1 MIPPLIPPV
10 NPPLTLEWRP
20 FRFALPQA
28 LVTAQGALQERAGWL
43 LRLQASDG
51 RLGWGEAAPL
61 ELGVGWRGGA
71 PGACADT
78 LEACRGTIAALGP
91 SLSRQQLEAALPGL
105 PGSLAFAVGAALAE
119 LEGLGGEAVGG
130 DLAKLEGLAGEAA
143 GGDLVELE
151 GVAGEASVGGLA
163 KFQGLVGEISGG
175 RLAEFEGLAVEA
187 PAGGLAKLKGL
198 AGEAGGLEGLA
209 GEAGG
214 GLAEL
219 EDWAGEP
226 PAGGL
231 APGWLAKGWLPA
243 PPSAWLLPAGA
254 AVLPALEEALSSN
267 AQTLKWKVAA
277 GDDALERQLLEA
289 VLERLPEGA
298 RLRLDANGG
307 WDRATAAA
315 WADRLA
321 GEPRLEWLE
330 QPLAEDDLEGL
341 EALAA
346 RLPVALDE
354 SLRRHPWLRQRW
366 SGWQVRRPAL
376 EGDPRPLLAALA
388 AGRARWMVSTAFETG
403 VGRRLVEHA
412 AALQRRGPTPTAP
425 GLAPQWRPTGPL
437 FDTDPAVAWASLEVG
452 P

>member
-1 MIPPLIPPV
+1 MSPPLT
-10 NPPLTLEWRP
+10 PPLTLEWRP
-20 FRFALPQA
+20 FRFALPRA

-61 ELGVGWRGGA
+61 ELGVGLRGGA
-71 PGACADT
+71 PAACGDT
-78 LEACRGTIAALGP
+78 LEACRATIAELGP
-91 SLSRQQLEAALPGL
+91 SLSRQLLEEALPTL
-105 PGSLAFAVGAALAE
+105 PGSIACAIGAALAE
-119 LEGLGGEAVGG
+119 LEGW
-130 DLAKLEGLAGEAA
+130 AGEAA
-143 GGDLVELE
+143 
-151 GVAGEASVGGLA
+151 
-163 KFQGLVGEISGG
+163 
-175 RLAEFEGLAVEA
+175 R
-187 PAGGLAKLKGL
+187 
-198 AGEAGGLEGLA
+198 
-209 GEAGG
+209 G

-219 EDWAGEP
+219 KDLAGEAP
-226 PAGGL
+226 GGGL
-231 APGWLAKGWLPA
+231 AAGWLEKGWLEKGWLAEGWLAA

-254 AVLPALEEALSSN
+254 AVLPALEEALASN

-277 GDDALERQLLEA
+277 GDDVLERHLLEV
-289 VLERLPEGA
+289 VLERLPESA
-298 RLRLDANGG
+298 WFRLDANGG

-315 WADRLA
+315 WAERLA

-330 QPLAEDDLEGL
+330 QPLADDDLEGL

-354 SLRRHPWLRQRW
+354 SLWRHPWLRQRW

-376 EGDPRPLLAALA
+376 EGDPRRLLAALA
-388 AGRARWMVSTAFETG
+388 AGRAGWMVSTAFETG

-412 AALQRRGPTPTAP
+412 AALQWRGPTPTAP

-437 FDTDPAVAWASLEVG
+437 FDADPAVAWASLEAEG

>member
-1 MIPPLIPPV
+1 VSPPLS
-10 NPPLTLEWRP
+10 PPLTLEWRP
-20 FRFALPQA
+20 FRFALPRA

-61 ELGVGWRGGA
+61 ELGVGLRGGA

-78 LEACRGTIAALGP
+78 PAACRATIAELGP
-91 SLSRQQLEAALPGL
+91 SLSRQQLEEALPTL
-105 PGSLAFAVGAALAE
+105 PGSLAFAIGAALAE
-119 LEGLGGEAVGG
+119 LEGW
-130 DLAKLEGLAGEAA
+130 AGEA
-143 GGDLVELE
+143 
-151 GVAGEASVGGLA
+151 
-163 KFQGLVGEISGG
+163 
-175 RLAEFEGLAVEA
+175 
-187 PAGGLAKLKGL
+187 P
-198 AGEAGGLEGLA
+198 
-209 GEAGG
+209 GG
-214 GLAEL
+214 GLAE
-219 EDWAGEP
+219 
-226 PAGGL
+226 
-231 APGWLAKGWLPA
+231 GWLAEGWLAA

-254 AVLPALEEALSSN
+254 AVLPALEEALASN

-277 GDDALERQLLEA
+277 GDDALERQLLEV
-289 VLERLPEGA
+289 VLERLPEAA

-315 WADRLA
+315 WAERLA
-321 GEPRLEWLE
+321 QEPRLEWLE
-330 QPLAEDDLEGL
+330 QPLADDDLEGL

-354 SLRRHPWLRQRW
+354 SLWRHPWLRQRW

-388 AGRARWMVSTAFETG
+388 AGRAGWMVSTAFETG

-412 AALQRRGPTPTAP
+412 AALQWRGPTPTAP

-437 FDTDPAVAWASLEVG
+437 FDADPAVAWASLEAEG

>member
-1 MIPPLIPPV
+1 MSPPLT
-10 NPPLTLEWRP
+10 PPLTLEWRP
-20 FRFALPQA
+20 FRFALPRA

-43 LRLQASDG
+43 LRLQSSDG

-61 ELGVGWRGGA
+61 EFGVGLRGGA
-71 PGACADT
+71 PGACGDT
-78 LEACRGTIAALGP
+78 LEACRATIAELGP
-91 SLSRQQLEAALPGL
+91 SLSRQQLEEALPTL
-105 PGSLAFAVGAALAE
+105 PGSLAFGIGAALAE
-119 LEGLGGEAVGG
+119 LEGW
-130 DLAKLEGLAGEAA
+130 AGEAA
-143 GGDLVELE
+143 
-151 GVAGEASVGGLA
+151 
-163 KFQGLVGEISGG
+163 
-175 RLAEFEGLAVEA
+175 R
-187 PAGGLAKLKGL
+187 
-198 AGEAGGLEGLA
+198 
-209 GEAGG
+209 G

-219 EDWAGEP
+219 EDLAGEAP
-226 PAGGL
+226 GGGW
-231 APGWLAKGWLPA
+231 AAGWLAKGCLAKGCLAAGWLEEGWLAA

-254 AVLPALEEALSSN
+254 SVLPALEEALASN

-277 GDDALERQLLEA
+277 GDDALERKLLEV

-315 WADRLA
+315 WAERLA

-330 QPLAEDDLEGL
+330 QPLADDDLEGL
-341 EALAA
+341 EALVA

-354 SLRRHPWLRQRW
+354 SLWRHPWLRQRW

-388 AGRARWMVSTAFETG
+388 AGRAGWMVSTAFETG

-412 AALQRRGPTPTAP
+412 AALQWRGPTPTAP

-437 FDTDPAVAWASLEVG
+437 FDADPAVAWASLEAEG

>member
-1 MIPPLIPPV
+1 VKPQ
-10 NPPLTLEWRP
+10 LTLEWRP
-20 FRFALPQA
+20 FRFALPRA

-61 ELGVGWRGGA
+61 ELGVGWRVGA
-71 PGACADT
+71 ASACADT
-78 LEACRGTIAALGP
+78 LEACRGTIAELGP

-119 LEGLGGEAVGG
+119 LEGLGGEAAGG
-130 DLAKLEGLAGEAA
+130 GLAELEGLAGEAA
-143 GGDLVELE
+143 
-151 GVAGEASVGGLA
+151 
-163 KFQGLVGEISGG
+163 
-175 RLAEFEGLAVEA
+175 
-187 PAGGLAKLKGL
+187 
-198 AGEAGGLEGLA
+198 GLEGLA

-219 EDWAGEP
+219 EDLPGEP
-226 PAGGL
+226 PGGGL

-307 WDRATAAA
+307 WDRAAAAA

-354 SLRRHPWLRQRW
+354 SLRRYPWLRQRW
-366 SGWQVRRPAL
+366 RGWQVRRPAL
-376 EGDPRPLLAALA
+376 EGDPRPLLAALG

-412 AALQRRGPTPTAP
+412 AALQWRGPTPTAP
-425 GLAPQWRPTGPL
+425 GLAPQWRPTGRL
-437 FDTDPAVAWASLEVG
+437 FDADPAVVWASLEEG
-452 P
+452 S

>member
-1 MIPPLIPPV
+1 MSSPLPPPG
-10 NPPLTLEWRP
+10 NPPLTLAWRP
-20 FRFALPQA
+20 FRFALPRA

-61 ELGVGWRGGA
+61 EPAEGWRGGA
-71 PGACADT
+71 PGSCADT

-105 PGSLAFAVGAALAE
+105 PGSLAFAIGAALAE
-119 LEGLGGEAVGG
+119 LEGLGGEAAGF
-130 DLAKLEGLAGEAA
+130 EGLAGE
-143 GGDLVELE
+143 
-151 GVAGEASVGGLA
+151 VG
-163 KFQGLVGEISGG
+163 
-175 RLAEFEGLAVEA
+175 
-187 PAGGLAKLKGL
+187 
-198 AGEAGGLEGLA
+198 
-209 GEAGG
+209 GG

-219 EDWAGEP
+219 EDLPGEP

-231 APGWLAKGWLPA
+231 APGWLAKGWLPP

-254 AVLPALEEALSSN
+254 SVLPALEEGLSSN

-366 SGWQVRRPAL
+366 RGWQVRRPAL

-388 AGRARWMVSTAFETG
+388 AGRAGWMVSTAFETG

-412 AALQRRGPTPTAP
+412 AALQWRGPTPTAP

-437 FDTDPAVAWASLEVG
+437 FDADPAVAWASLEVG

>member
-1 MIPPLIPPV
+1 
-10 NPPLTLEWRP
+10 
-20 FRFALPQA
+20 

-43 LRLQASDG
+43 LRLQDSDG

-61 ELGVGWRGGA
+61 KLGVGWRGGA

-78 LEACRGTIAALGP
+78 LEACRATISALGP
-91 SLSRQQLEAALPGL
+91 CLSRQQLEEGLPGL

-119 LEGLGGEAVGG
+119 LEGLGGEAAGG
-130 DLAKLEGLAGEAA
+130 DLAVLEGLAGEAAAGGLAKLEGLAGEAA
-143 GGDLVELE
+143 
-151 GVAGEASVGGLA
+151 
-163 KFQGLVGEISGG
+163 
-175 RLAEFEGLAVEA
+175 
-187 PAGGLAKLKGL
+187 
-198 AGEAGGLEGLA
+198 GLEGLA

-219 EDWAGEP
+219 EDLAGEP

-231 APGWLAKGWLPA
+231 APGWLAKGWLPP

-267 AQTLKWKVAA
+267 ARTLKWKVAA
-277 GDDALERQLLEA
+277 GDDTLERQLLEA

-366 SGWQVRRPAL
+366 RGWQVRRPAL

-388 AGRARWMVSTAFETG
+388 AGRAGWMVSTAFETG

-412 AALQRRGPTPTAP
+412 AALQWRGPTPTAP

>member
-1 MIPPLIPPV
+1 
-10 NPPLTLEWRP
+10 
-20 FRFALPQA
+20 

-61 ELGVGWRGGA
+61 EFGAGLRGGA
-71 PGACADT
+71 PGACGDT
-78 LEACRGTIAALGP
+78 LEACRATIAELGP
-91 SLSRQQLEAALPGL
+91 SLSRQQLEEALPTL
-105 PGSLAFAVGAALAE
+105 PGSLAFGIGAALAE
-119 LEGLGGEAVGG
+119 LEGW
-130 DLAKLEGLAGEAA
+130 AGEAA
-143 GGDLVELE
+143 
-151 GVAGEASVGGLA
+151 
-163 KFQGLVGEISGG
+163 
-175 RLAEFEGLAVEA
+175 R
-187 PAGGLAKLKGL
+187 
-198 AGEAGGLEGLA
+198 
-209 GEAGG
+209 G

-219 EDWAGEP
+219 EDLAGEAP
-226 PAGGL
+226 GGGW
-231 APGWLAKGWLPA
+231 AAGWLAEGWLAAGWLEEGWLAA

-254 AVLPALEEALSSN
+254 SVLPALEEALASN

-277 GDDALERQLLEA
+277 GDDALERKLLEV

-307 WDRATAAA
+307 WDRASAAA
-315 WADRLA
+315 WAERLA

-330 QPLAEDDLEGL
+330 QPLADDDLEGL
-341 EALAA
+341 EALVA

-354 SLRRHPWLRQRW
+354 SLWRHPWLRQRW
-366 SGWQVRRPAL
+366 SGWQVRRPAM

-388 AGRARWMVSTAFETG
+388 AGRAGWMVSTAFETG

-412 AALQRRGPTPTAP
+412 AALQWRGPTPTAP

-437 FDTDPAVAWASLEVG
+437 FDADPAVAWASLEAEG

>member
-1 MIPPLIPPV
+1 MS
-10 NPPLTLEWRP
+10 PPLTLEWRP
-20 FRFALPQA
+20 FRFALPRA

-61 ELGVGWRGGA
+61 ELGVGLRGGA

-78 LEACRGTIAALGP
+78 LEACRATIAELGP
-91 SLSRQQLEAALPGL
+91 SLSRQQLEEALPTL
-105 PGSLAFAVGAALAE
+105 PGSLAFAIGAALAE
-119 LEGLGGEAVGG
+119 
-130 DLAKLEGLAGEAA
+130 LEGLAGEAA
-143 GGDLVELE
+143 GGVF
-151 GVAGEASVGGLA
+151 AA
-163 KFQGLVGEISGG
+163 
-175 RLAEFEGLAVEA
+175 
-187 PAGGLAKLKGL
+187 
-198 AGEAGGLEGLA
+198 
-209 GEAGG
+209 
-214 GLAEL
+214 
-219 EDWAGEP
+219 
-226 PAGGL
+226 
-231 APGWLAKGWLPA
+231 GWLAEGWLPA

-254 AVLPALEEALSSN
+254 AVLPVLEEALASN

-277 GDDALERQLLEA
+277 GDDALERQLLEL

-315 WADRLA
+315 WAERLA

-330 QPLAEDDLEGL
+330 QPLADDDLEGL
-341 EALAA
+341 EALVA

-354 SLRRHPWLRQRW
+354 SLRRHPWLRERW

-388 AGRARWMVSTAFETG
+388 AGRAGWMVSTAFETG

-412 AALQRRGPTPTAP
+412 AALQWRGPTPTAP

-437 FDTDPAVAWASLEVG
+437 FDADPAVAWASLEAEG

>member
-1 MIPPLIPPV
+1 MSPPLS
-10 NPPLTLEWRP
+10 PPLTLEWRP
-20 FRFALPQA
+20 FRFALPRA

-61 ELGVGWRGGA
+61 ELGVGLRGSA

-78 LEACRGTIAALGP
+78 PAACRATIAELGP
-91 SLSRQQLEAALPGL
+91 SLSRQQLEEALPTL
-105 PGSLAFAVGAALAE
+105 PGSLAFGIGAALAE
-119 LEGLGGEAVGG
+119 LEGW
-130 DLAKLEGLAGEAA
+130 AGEA
-143 GGDLVELE
+143 
-151 GVAGEASVGGLA
+151 
-163 KFQGLVGEISGG
+163 
-175 RLAEFEGLAVEA
+175 
-187 PAGGLAKLKGL
+187 P
-198 AGEAGGLEGLA
+198 
-209 GEAGG
+209 GG
-214 GLAEL
+214 GLAE
-219 EDWAGEP
+219 
-226 PAGGL
+226 
-231 APGWLAKGWLPA
+231 GWLAEGWLAA

-315 WADRLA
+315 WAERLA
-321 GEPRLEWLE
+321 QEPRLEWLE
-330 QPLAEDDLEGL
+330 QPLADDDLEGL

-346 RLPVALDE
+346 RLSVALDE
-354 SLRRHPWLRQRW
+354 SLWRHPWLRQRW

-388 AGRARWMVSTAFETG
+388 AGRAGWMVSTAFETG

-412 AALQRRGPTPTAP
+412 AALQWRGPTPTAP

-437 FDTDPAVAWASLEVG
+437 FDADPAVAWASLEAEG

>member
-1 MIPPLIPPV
+1 
-10 NPPLTLEWRP
+10 
-20 FRFALPQA
+20 

-43 LRLQASDG
+43 LRLQSSDG

-61 ELGVGWRGGA
+61 ELGVGRRGGA

-78 LEACRGTIAALGP
+78 LEACRATIAALGP
-91 SLSRQQLEAALPGL
+91 CLSRQQLEAALPGL
-105 PGSLAFAVGAALAE
+105 PESLAFAVGAALAE
-119 LEGLGGEAVGG
+119 IEGLGG
-130 DLAKLEGLAGEAA
+130 
-143 GGDLVELE
+143 
-151 GVAGEASVGGLA
+151 
-163 KFQGLVGEISGG
+163 
-175 RLAEFEGLAVEA
+175 EA
-187 PAGGLAKLKGL
+187 PAGGLA
-198 AGEAGGLEGLA
+198 AAF
-209 GEAGG
+209 
-214 GLAEL
+214 
-219 EDWAGEP
+219 
-226 PAGGL
+226 L

-354 SLRRHPWLRQRW
+354 SLRRYPWLRERW
-366 SGWQVRRPAL
+366 RGWQVRRPAL

-388 AGRARWMVSTAFETG
+388 AGSGRWMVSTAFETG

-412 AALQRRGPTPTAP
+412 AALQWRGPTPTAP

>member
-1 MIPPLIPPV
+1 VSPPLT
-10 NPPLTLEWRP
+10 PPLTLEWRP
-20 FRFALPQA
+20 FRFALPRA

-61 ELGVGWRGGA
+61 ELGVGLRGGT

-78 LEACRGTIAALGP
+78 LEACRATIAELGP
-91 SLSRQQLEAALPGL
+91 SLSRQQLEEALPTL
-105 PGSLAFAVGAALAE
+105 PGSLAFGIGAALAE
-119 LEGLGGEAVGG
+119 LEGW
-130 DLAKLEGLAGEAA
+130 AGKAA
-143 GGDLVELE
+143 
-151 GVAGEASVGGLA
+151 
-163 KFQGLVGEISGG
+163 
-175 RLAEFEGLAVEA
+175 R
-187 PAGGLAKLKGL
+187 
-198 AGEAGGLEGLA
+198 
-209 GEAGG
+209 G

-219 EDWAGEP
+219 EDLAGEAP
-226 PAGGL
+226 GGGL
-231 APGWLAKGWLPA
+231 AAGWLTTGWLAEGWLAA

-254 AVLPALEEALSSN
+254 AVLPALEEALATK

-277 GDDALERQLLEA
+277 GHDALERQLLEV

-315 WADRLA
+315 WAERLA

-330 QPLAEDDLEGL
+330 QPLADDDLEGL

-354 SLRRHPWLRQRW
+354 SLWRHPWLRQRW

-388 AGRARWMVSTAFETG
+388 AGRAGWMVSTAFETG

-412 AALQRRGPTPTAP
+412 AALQWRGPTPTAP

-437 FDTDPAVAWASLEVG
+437 FDADPAVAWASLEAEG

>member
-1 MIPPLIPPV
+1 MSPPLT
-10 NPPLTLEWRP
+10 PPLTLEWRP
-20 FRFALPQA
+20 FRFALPRA

-61 ELGVGWRGGA
+61 ELGVGLRGGA

-78 LEACRGTIAALGP
+78 LEACRATIAELGP
-91 SLSRQQLEAALPGL
+91 SLSRQQLEEALPTL
-105 PGSLAFAVGAALAE
+105 PGSLAFGIGAALAE
-119 LEGLGGEAVGG
+119 LEGWAGKAARGG
-130 DLAKLEGLAGEAA
+130 LAKLEGLVGEAA
-143 GGDLVELE
+143 
-151 GVAGEASVGGLA
+151 
-163 KFQGLVGEISGG
+163 
-175 RLAEFEGLAVEA
+175 
-187 PAGGLAKLKGL
+187 
-198 AGEAGGLEGLA
+198 GLEGLA
-209 GEAGG
+209 GEVGGG

-219 EDWAGEP
+219 EGLAYEAPG
-226 PAGGL
+226 GGL
-231 APGWLAKGWLPA
+231 AAGWLAEGWLPA

-254 AVLPALEEALSSN
+254 AVLPALEEALASN
-267 AQTLKWKVAA
+267 AHTLKWKVAA

-315 WADRLA
+315 WAERLA

-330 QPLAEDDLEGL
+330 QPLAPDDLEGL

-354 SLRRHPWLRQRW
+354 SLWRHPWLRQRW

-388 AGRARWMVSTAFETG
+388 AGRAGWMVSTAFETG

-412 AALQRRGPTPTAP
+412 AALQWRGPTPTAP

-437 FDTDPAVAWASLEVG
+437 FDADPAVAWASLEAEG

>member
-1 MIPPLIPPV
+1 MSPPLTPPL

-20 FRFALPQA
+20 FRFALPRA
-28 LVTAQGALQERAGWL
+28 LVTAQGALEERAGWL
-43 LRLQASDG
+43 LRLDSSDG

-61 ELGVGWRGGA
+61 EPAEGRRGGA
-71 PGACADT
+71 PAACADT
-78 LEACRGTIAALGP
+78 LEACRVAIAELGP
-91 SLSRQQLEAALPGL
+91 SLSRQQLEEALPVL
-105 PGSLAFAVGAALAE
+105 PGPLAFAVGAALAE
-119 LEGLGGEAVGG
+119 LEGL
-130 DLAKLEGLAGEAA
+130 AGE
-143 GGDLVELE
+143 
-151 GVAGEASVGGLA
+151 SPVGGLA
-163 KFQGLVGEISGG
+163 AVW
-175 RLAEFEGLAVEA
+175 LAE
-187 PAGGLAKLKGL
+187 
-198 AGEAGGLEGLA
+198 
-209 GEAGG
+209 
-214 GLAEL
+214 
-219 EDWAGEP
+219 
-226 PAGGL
+226 
-231 APGWLAKGWLPA
+231 GWLPA

-254 AVLPALEEALSSN
+254 SVLPALEEALASN

-321 GEPRLEWLE
+321 EEPRLEWLE

-341 EALAA
+341 EALAD

-354 SLRRHPWLRQRW
+354 SLRCHPWLRQRW
-366 SGWQVRRPAL
+366 RGWQVRRPAL
-376 EGDPRPLLAALA
+376 EGDPRPLLAALG
-388 AGRARWMVSTAFETG
+388 AGRARWMVSTAFETA

-412 AALQRRGPTPTAP
+412 AALQWRGPTPTAP

-437 FDTDPAVAWASLEVG
+437 FDADPAVAWVSLEAEG